1 VGSPEPHIVDSSQAD
16 QVIEAV
22 SQLLGENP
30 TSVFIHDPAR
40 PGRLGGPMPDQPVL
54 VIETSGSTGAPK
66 QVWLSPRA
74 LRFAAETTSERL
86 GGPGVWWL
94 ALPLH
99 YIAGV
104 QVVLRSLVTESPLVI
119 GPPKGSIAQK
129 LLSDASALASYAS
142 QGRAVRTSLVPT
154 QLADLLDAVDSGEL
168 RVEQLSVIDTVLVG
182 GQRVDSALVERA
194 QKSGL
199 MVIRTYGAAETSG
212 GCVWDGV
219 PLPGVSV
226 DIVDGRVAMS
236 GPMLAGGYLGDEGD
250 HEVFIERGGS
260 RWFISADLGH
270 ITNSVLSVTGRAD
283 EVIVS
288 GGLKVSA
295 SDIERVLREG
305 AGLPDALVLAMPHP
319 RWGSVPVVFTT
330 HACELENVRN
340 ITKAALGPAAQPHAV
355 ISLES
360 WPLLSSG
367 KIDRT
372 ALMERAS
379 KELA

>member
-1 VGSPEPHIVDSSQAD
+1 MGSPEPHIVDSSQAD
-16 QVIEAV
+16 RVIEV
-22 SQLLGENP
+22 LSQLLGANP
-30 TSVFIHDPAR
+30 KSVFIHDPAR

-104 QVVLRSLVTESPLVI
+104 QVVLRSLVTDSPLVVA
-119 GPPKGSIAQK
+119 PPKGSVVQK
-129 LLSDASALASYAS
+129 LLSDASALASYAA
-142 QGRAVRTSLVPT
+142 QGRAVRTSVVPT

-168 RVEQLSVIDTVLVG
+168 TDEQFSVIDTVLVG

-194 QKSGL
+194 QNLGL
-199 MVIRTYGAAETSG
+199 TVIRTYGAAETSG
-212 GCVWDGV
+212 GCLWDGE
-219 PLPGVSV
+219 PLSGVSV

-236 GPMLAGGYLGDEGD
+236 GPMLAGGYLGEEGD
-250 HEVFIERGGS
+250 HEAFIERGGT
-260 RWFISADLGH
+260 RWFISSDRGQV
-270 ITNSVLSVTGRAD
+270 TDGVLSVTGRAD
-283 EVIVS
+283 DVIVS

-305 AGLPDALVLAMPHP
+305 TGLPDALVLAMPHP
-319 RWGSVPVVFTT
+319 KWGSVPVVFTT
-330 HACELENVRN
+330 HACNLEDVRTV
-340 ITKAALGPAAQPHAV
+340 TKAALGRAAQPHAV
-355 ISLES
+355 ISLEG